1 MDWQL
6 QQERQGL
13 QQELLDWMTHW
24 RGPQPQDDERFEAI
38 VMRLFA
44 WQVQTIPAYQAFV
57 RSQQVD
63 PAGVLHWHDIP
74 LVPVSAFKFA
84 QLATHR
90 AMEQPAALFETSGT
104 TDGQPGRVYVADT
117 TLYQASLQ
125 ATFRHFVLPEID
137 TGAVATPRFR
147 CVSLVPREQDKPHSS
162 LGFMV
167 RCLTAQWDD
176 GGGSEHLLP
185 ARTDDGLPGLAVTG
199 LVSALQQALQDR
211 VPALIFATSLAL
223 EVVLRQWPQGLVLQL
238 PAGSRL
244 MDTGG
249 PKGRVLTADR
259 AAQHAFLQQQW
270 GLPPDHVVGELGM
283 TELCSQRYETSLQD
297 LARGQRPAPN
307 PGLASPPWLRSI
319 IREPGTQRLCQPG
332 EVGMVGHLDLANV
345 DTCAFVLTA
354 DLGQLDGAGQLRLH
368 GRVPGSEWRGCGL
381 DAEALLGLQA

>member
-1 MDWQL
+1 MDLHL
-6 QQERQGL
+6 QQERDCL
-13 QQELLDWMTHW
+13 QKELLEWMAHW
-24 RGPQPQDDERFEAI
+24 RGSHSQDPARFEALALRI
-38 VMRLFA
+38 FA

-63 PAGVLHWHDIP
+63 PASVLHWHDIP

-84 QLATHR
+84 ELATHR
-90 AMEQPAALFETSGT
+90 AMEQSAAVFETSGT
-104 TDGQPGRVYVADT
+104 SDGQPGRVHLADT
-117 TLYQASLQ
+117 SLYNASLQ
-125 ATFRHFVLPEID
+125 ATFRHFVLPDVDAGQEP
-137 TGAVATPRFR
+137 APLFR
-147 CVSLVPREQDKPHSS
+147 CLSLVPREQDKPHSS

-167 RCLTAQWDD
+167 RRLTAHWDD

-185 ARTDDGLPGLAVTG
+185 GKTHDDLPGLALDG
-199 LVSALQQALQDR
+199 LVLALQTATQER

-223 EVVLRQWPQGLVLQL
+223 EVVLRQWPKDLFLQL

-259 AAQHAFLQQQW
+259 SAQHAFLQQHW
-270 GLPPDHVVGELGM
+270 GLPAEYLVGELGM
-283 TELCSQRYETSLQD
+283 TELCSQRYETALLD
-297 LARGQRPAPN
+297 LAEGRQPGPN
-307 PGLASPPWLRSI
+307 QTLAAPPWLRSI

-332 EVGMVGHLDLANV
+332 EIGMVGHLDLANL

-354 DLGQLDGAGQLRLH
+354 DLGQLDAAGHLQLH

-381 DAEALLGLQA
+381 DAEALLGLQT